1 MQSNVIYVMNDDR
14 NNIKIYIEKIYD
26 NDQDVFIT
34 KNSLQIK
41 GLRNFFQ
48 YNIVDLLKNP
58 HISYN
63 R

>member
-34 KNSLQIK
+34 KNSLQMK

-48 YNIVDLLKNP
+48 YNIVDL
-58 HISYN
+58 
-63 R
+63 